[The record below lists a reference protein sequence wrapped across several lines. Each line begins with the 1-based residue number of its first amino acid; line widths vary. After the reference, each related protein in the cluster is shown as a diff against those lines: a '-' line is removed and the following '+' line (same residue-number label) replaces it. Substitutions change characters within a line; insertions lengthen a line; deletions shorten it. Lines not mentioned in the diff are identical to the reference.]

1 MGRIKTTLI
10 KRNAKELMKLYGDK
24 FSTIFEENKKK
35 VEELVD
41 VKSKK
46 LRNIMAG
53 YITRLKKKE
62 AQ

>member
-10 KRNAKELMKLYGDK
+10 KRNAKELMKLYYDK
-24 FSTIFEENKKK
+24 FSTTFEENKKK